1 MSHLFGSLEGV
12 TISRTEELEPLMEK
26 VIHELNLTEVNRA
39 FHQFEPQGTT
49 GVIVLSESHFSAHTY
64 PENEKVYLDLF
75 CCSKDFKPDK
85 AAEVIRTTFGA
96 RHFTW
101 SYVERF

>member
-1 MSHLFGSLEGV
+1 MSHLFGVLEGTV
-12 TISRTEELEPLMEK
+12 ITRSEQLAPLMEK

-64 PENEKVYLDLF
+64 PEHEKVYLDLF

-85 AAEVIRTTFGA
+85 AAHVIKEIFNA
-96 RHFTW
+96 FDFKW
-101 SYVERF
+101 SYVDRF